1 MKKRLLSMSLALLM
15 TVSLV
20 MVSFT
25 GCTSAKKEYVILD
38 ENFGGEEYGVG
49 FRNEDIALGLEV
61 QKMIDEM
68 VADGTA
74 KELSTKWFGGDTII
88 ADAQFIEE
96 DTALDG
102 DNSLQY
108 IKDKGELIMGLDD
121 SFPPMGYRD
130 ENGDIVGYDID
141 LATEVCKRMGV
152 KLKLQP
158 IDWDSKELELSS
170 KKIDCI
176 WNGMSITDERVEA
189 MFFAKP
195 YIKNNQIIIVESK
208 SNVKTIADLEGKVIG
223 LQKGSSS
230 LDAVMKNPINEKF
243 KEITQYPQN
252 IDVYNDLKAGR
263 IDVMVVDE
271 VVGKY
276 IVSTDKK

>member
-96 DTALDG
+96 DTTLDG